1 MGQKHTESLCHSCD
15 INCSLPLTDDEK
27 DRLDTAVTD
36 DAHQPN
42 EHASCR
48 MALLTS
54 DWRRIIMAG
63 INSRSLRERE
73 FAVWCT
79 QVKGEYCAWGLGW
92 AK

>member
-1 MGQKHTESLCHSCD
+1 MGQKNTDNLCNSCD
-15 INCSLPLTDDEK
+15 INCSFPLTDNEK
-27 DRLDTAVTD
+27 NRLVAAVTD
-36 DAHQPN
+36 DEIQLN
-42 EHASCR
+42 DHASCR

-54 DWRRIIMAG
+54 DYRRIIMAG

-73 FAVWCT
+73 FAAWCK